1 MTGPDQRGTTR
12 EAGPEKL
19 IGLVAAEE
27 APVMAAGEA
36 PWRPDRRLLIGLAAE
51 EAPRAAEK
59 APGRFCECCDAERP
73 REALVRHMNLK
84 IGRVALRMIYDVHDF
99 IGTCIV
105 GVNPSREQKISGEAK
120 RAIARL
126 TTDLKPWT
134 VLLGKIIH
142 HRRLNEVSKH
152 ADRFGEVDTTGEVVY
167 VRCNLHT
174 GDLYVGETEHWEKRV
189 CIAIVGR

>member
-59 APGRFCECCDAERP
+59 APGRIYSECCDAERP
-73 REALVRHMNLK
+73 PLQ
-84 IGRVALRMIYDVHDF
+84 F
-99 IGTCIV
+99 
-105 GVNPSREQKISGEAK
+105 
-120 RAIARL
+120 
-126 TTDLKPWT
+126 
-134 VLLGKIIH
+134 
-142 HRRLNEVSKH
+142 
-152 ADRFGEVDTTGEVVY
+152 
-167 VRCNLHT
+167 
-174 GDLYVGETEHWEKRV
+174 
-189 CIAIVGR
+189 